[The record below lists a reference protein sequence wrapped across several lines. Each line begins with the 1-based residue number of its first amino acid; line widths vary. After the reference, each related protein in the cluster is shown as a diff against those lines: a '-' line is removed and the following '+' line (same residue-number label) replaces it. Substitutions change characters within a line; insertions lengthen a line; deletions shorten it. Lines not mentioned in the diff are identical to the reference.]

1 MYPTP
6 LLFSF
11 TGPAAESLHSSIDL
25 FYVIANSVP
34 PGSRNFVNVIKVAE
48 CKQFGLFLLSTMG
61 HQSPGAPPLIVW
73 TECKEE
79 ESLRQVAKAT
89 KDQKIGRLIFFCPQ
103 HVKFQQVQ
111 QVSQDNLDLTRF
123 NQESWRKWSKPREHG
138 TNLLSSNCHT
148 KGTTLY
154 DPSQSIQT
162 LCLETHA
169 WGVELKRPAAQL
181 GPVGNHNSP
190 PRQENINRCPRA
202 PWFSCPSL
210 VSWNGAVLWGWPF
223 LSGIVQRE
231 TRAIVS
237 SLLASLAFRLSFHWN
252 ATTLKS

>member
-1 MYPTP
+1 M
-6 LLFSF
+6 
-11 TGPAAESLHSSIDL
+11 HSSIGL
-25 FYVIANSVP
+25 FYVLANFAP

-154 DPSQSIQT
+154 DPNQSIQP
-162 LCLETHA
+162 LCLETHT

-202 PWFSCPSL
+202 PWFSCPSPEMAQFCED
-210 VSWNGAVLWGWPF
+210 G
-223 LSGIVQRE
+223 LSCLGSFSERLARRA
-231 TRAIVS
+231 RAIVS

>member
-1 MYPTP
+1 
-6 LLFSF
+6 
-11 TGPAAESLHSSIDL
+11 
-25 FYVIANSVP
+25 
-34 PGSRNFVNVIKVAE
+34 
-48 CKQFGLFLLSTMG
+48 MG

-154 DPSQSIQT
+154 DPSQSIQP

-231 TRAIVS
+231 TRKKSSSYCFLPARFPGISPFTGMQQYWNLNKEWKSCKENWTCDQKVRLEC
-237 SLLASLAFRLSFHWN
+237 SLLSAFTISNHQD
-252 ATTLKS
+252 AQDHQDAQQ